1 METNYSFDKVS
12 SSFNIQL
19 VKSASLLN
27 EKYFRP
33 IELGRDQK
41 GYSQV
46 SGPGTQA
53 NTHNNN
59 KTNMPAS
66 PIVCPKSTWMPV
78 KKRIRKLQ
86 IPKDLTIVGK
96 KWKKKH
102 KNPVVALRMSM
113 RRSHSY
119 HQIRLSRFKSW
130 TQESYQFLQIED
142 KKPEKIV
149 IDLVSDSDEESS

>member
-1 METNYSFDKVS
+1 
-12 SSFNIQL
+12 
-19 VKSASLLN
+19 
-27 EKYFRP
+27 
-33 IELGRDQK
+33 
-41 GYSQV
+41 
-46 SGPGTQA
+46 
-53 NTHNNN
+53 
-59 KTNMPAS
+59 MPAS

-102 KNPVVALRMSM
+102 KNPVLALRMSM
-113 RRSHSY
+113 GRSHY
-119 HQIRLSRFKSW
+119 QHQIRLSRFKSW
-130 TQESYQFLQIED
+130 TQEFED

>member
-1 METNYSFDKVS
+1 
-12 SSFNIQL
+12 
-19 VKSASLLN
+19 
-27 EKYFRP
+27 
-33 IELGRDQK
+33 
-41 GYSQV
+41 
-46 SGPGTQA
+46 
-53 NTHNNN
+53 
-59 KTNMPAS
+59 MPAS

>member
-1 METNYSFDKVS
+1 
-12 SSFNIQL
+12 
-19 VKSASLLN
+19 
-27 EKYFRP
+27 
-33 IELGRDQK
+33 
-41 GYSQV
+41 
-46 SGPGTQA
+46 
-53 NTHNNN
+53 
-59 KTNMPAS
+59 MPAS

-142 KKPEKIV
+142 KKPEKIE
-149 IDLVSDSDEESS
+149 IDLVSDSDEEPENSADPIPEISEASVALSMHAPVDLGDGTYLVKGEVVSRLTRSMWS

>member
-1 METNYSFDKVS
+1 
-12 SSFNIQL
+12 
-19 VKSASLLN
+19 
-27 EKYFRP
+27 
-33 IELGRDQK
+33 
-41 GYSQV
+41 
-46 SGPGTQA
+46 
-53 NTHNNN
+53 
-59 KTNMPAS
+59 MPAS

-78 KKRIRKLQ
+78 RKRIRKLQ
-86 IPKDLTIVGK
+86 LPKDLTIVGK

-119 HQIRLSRFKSW
+119 HQIRISRFKSW
-130 TQESYQFLQIED
+130 TQEIED